1 MKRTPDF
8 YTDAEKYGKVGEE
21 LFLSEHKRLDITD
34 VRNVRKYQDID
45 VDFLIHWKDKQIN
58 VEVKTDTVAFMTNN
72 LVYEV
77 VAHNASGW
85 GMITQADYMYEVL
98 LGLYS
103 DVVKTI
109 VVDMHK
115 WKEFIRDRKT
125 PKKLNV
131 LKETD
136 TVNLLCDIDE
146 LRKYGA
152 IIREKSYD

>member
-21 LFLSEHKRLDITD
+21 LFLSEHNHLDITD

-45 VDFLIHWKDKQIN
+45 VDFLINWKGKQIN
-58 VEVKTDTVAFMTNN
+58 VEAKTDTVAFMTNN
-72 LVYEV
+72 LVYEI

-98 LGLYS
+98 LGLCS
-103 DVVKTI
+103 NVVKTI

-115 WKEFIRDRKT
+115 WKKFIRDRKT

-136 TVNLLCDIDE
+136 TVNLLCNIDD

-152 IIREKSYD
+152 IIREKSYE